1 MSYELNDVF
10 TDSYFK
16 GKNFVKDSN
25 LASNYRF
32 TVSDT
37 IIYSTL
43 FELAIFLNPIKYIY
57 YRKYMK
63 FEDVIINVSSY
74 LSILLLFFNLVGSYY
89 NKTIQ
94 KHDFIKDYFKEKI
107 DGDGEEIKISRESIK
122 TRGKVTLIQKKL
134 FKIKT
139 LLRKKA
145 PLF

>member
-37 IIYSTL
+37 IINSTL

-63 FEDVIINVSSY
+63 FEDVIINVNSY

-122 TRGKVTLIQKKL
+122 TRGKVTLIQKNYS
-134 FKIKT
+134 
-139 LLRKKA
+139 R
-145 PLF
+145 